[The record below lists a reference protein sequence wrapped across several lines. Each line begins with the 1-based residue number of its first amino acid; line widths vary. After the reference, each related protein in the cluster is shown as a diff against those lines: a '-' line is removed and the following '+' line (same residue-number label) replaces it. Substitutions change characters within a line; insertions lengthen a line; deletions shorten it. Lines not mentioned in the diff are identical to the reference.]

1 MNEVRMLTILVE
13 LDSKRLG
20 GTMLLLPFEVEWLT
34 GNTCRELLHHV
45 LVQHLDHPTALVTA
59 EVVKM
64 FCTKQ
69 EVVTESGL
77 TARLEKEV
85 ANATGCLDM
94 IVMSVVKA
102 FSTMSFSFKIWSR
115 PTSAPSRPQ
124 INPFDIMRQTQI
136 GYISLP
142 SRLTHVRMYSNHDAY
157 NQLISFL
164 EENKLGWHIKSV
176 QTVGKRFVEG
186 MSKAFLEC
194 TPSTW
199 KALNDKHN
207 IGAFLS

>member
-1 MNEVRMLTILVE
+1 MNEVRMLTILVQ
-13 LDSKRLG
+13 LDSKKHG

-45 LVQHLDHPTALVTA
+45 LVDHLDHPTALVTA
-59 EVVKM
+59 EVVKL

-85 ANATGCLDM
+85 ANATGCMDM

-136 GYISLP
+136 GYISVP
-142 SRLTHVRMYSNHDAY
+142 SRLTHVR
-157 NQLISFL
+157 I
-164 EENKLGWHIKSV
+164 LGSTPYMQSV
-176 QTVGKRFVEG
+176 
-186 MSKAFLEC
+186 
-194 TPSTW
+194 
-199 KALNDKHN
+199 H
-207 IGAFLS
+207 